1 MQKFAFVLLFIATLV
16 FAQLFPNWPETSES
30 PIAAYILAGILLIM
44 VLSLLI
50 AAYLYKNNKSWDDY
64 KYRERKPDDE

>member
-30 PIAAYILAGILLIM
+30 PIAAYILAGILLII